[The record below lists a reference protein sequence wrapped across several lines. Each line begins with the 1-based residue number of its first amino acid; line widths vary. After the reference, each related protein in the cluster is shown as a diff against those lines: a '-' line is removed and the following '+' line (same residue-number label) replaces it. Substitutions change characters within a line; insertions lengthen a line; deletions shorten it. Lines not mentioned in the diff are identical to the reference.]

1 MLKTKVLLERVQHR
15 FTRMFSDL
23 KKLPYKERLN
33 RLGLWSL
40 EERRNRADL
49 VELFK
54 MVKGFSALSW
64 TQFFSRT
71 TITNSTRGHNWK
83 LTKSHHQSEIS
94 HHFFS
99 QRSIIRWNSLS
110 QEVVDASINS
120 FKNHLE
126 KLRKRQMDFFLD

>member
-1 MLKTKVLLERVQHR
+1 VLERVQHR

-49 VELFK
+49 IELFK

-64 TQFFSRT
+64 TQFLSWT
-71 TITNSTRGHNWK
+71 TVTNSTRGHNWK
-83 LTKSHHQSEIS
+83 LTKSHHQSEIC

-99 QRSIIRWNSLS
+99 QRSINRWNSLS
-110 QEVVDASINS
+110 PEAVDAPSINS